1 MKGKGRKVEVK
12 KKDVNEVQSRS
23 WRRSEDQEGK
33 KRRGIFA
40 RLLLLVLDEHKCSC
54 AAIEE
59 EEKTRRIG
67 CK

>member
-1 MKGKGRKVEVK
+1 MATRSRIAAGEEVK
-12 KKDVNEVQSRS
+12 IKRE
-23 WRRSEDQEGK
+23 E

-54 AAIEE
+54 AAVEE
-59 EEKTRRIG
+59 EEKTRKIG